1 MKLIDRYVYAVTE
14 HFQKESKEDVG
25 KELRANIEDMLPE
38 NYSDKD
44 VYQALEKLGSPRKL
58 ANEYNPR
65 SRYLIGPGYYDN
77 YLSVLK
83 LVIGICTIVFVGIAI
98 LDWAFEPPVD
108 GYTYGNL
115 LNLFI
120 ELISAVFG
128 GAIQG
133 ALWVTLVFAIL
144 ERTTG
149 EVDQVP
155 FSNKKWTPD
164 DLPEFPIDNKKK
176 ISRVETVFSMF
187 CTVLFTALICVKPQL
202 IAIYTKDDTGGLNAT
217 PFFDVERLQSY
228 MVILFVFLVIQFG
241 IFIWKYITGSWNL
254 PLAIVNTIYNVAI
267 SILIIVMLSDQAL
280 LNTEFLSEIMQYT
293 DGSVQTISTWMNTGK
308 WGFVAVFVVISIW
321 DSISSIIK
329 SLSR

>member
-14 HFQKESKEDVG
+14 HIQKESKEEVG

-44 VYQALEKLGSPRKL
+44 VYQVLEKLGSPRKL
-58 ANEYNPR
+58 ANEYNP
-65 SRYLIGPGYYDN
+65 SKRYLIGPSYYDN

-115 LNLFI
+115 LSLFI

-128 GAIQG
+128 GALQG

-144 ERTTG
+144 ERTAG
-149 EVDQVP
+149 ELNQVP

-187 CTVLFTALICVKPQL
+187 CTVLFTSLICVKPQL
-202 IAIYTKDDTGGLNAT
+202 IAIYTRDDNRGLNAT
-217 PFFDVERLQSY
+217 PFFNVERLQSY
-228 MVILFVFLVIQFG
+228 IVILFAFLIIQFG
-241 IFIWKYITGSWNL
+241 IFIWKYITGRWNL

-280 LNTEFLSEIMQYT
+280 LNTEFLSKIMEYANE
-293 DGSVQTISTWMNTGK
+293 SAQTMSTWLNTGK
-308 WGFVAVFVVISIW
+308 WVFVAVFVVISIW
-321 DSISSIIK
+321 DSISSINK

>member
-44 VYQALEKLGSPRKL
+44 VYQVLEKLGSPRKL

-280 LNTEFLSEIMQYT
+280 LNTEFLSKIMQYT
-293 DGSVQTISTWMNTGK
+293 DGSAQTISTWMNTGK